1 GGWMCAPLFCP
12 DTVRDALAL
21 PPALVPHA
29 LLPLGYAAKDP
40 KRRPRIPLDELVVMW
55 E

>member
-1 GGWMCAPLFCP
+1 MTDL
-12 DTVRDALAL
+12 DRLA
-21 PPALVPHA
+21 PALVPHA

-40 KRRPRIPLDELVVMW
+40 KRRPRIPLDELIVRW